1 MCDSLDQIMSEENNK
16 NQEFV
21 PLRLDRSED
30 SRYEKRIGS
39 MARSARPV
47 GQPERTSQPQ
57 PVRQQAPEGAVQPL
71 SLEEWR
77 EVRDVP
83 QQTDTKTDKVRSRR
97 GKKPRYRGRKR
108 VSPYGLSCFLVV
120 VIFLAIAV
128 GIYVFAPQDTNVL
141 VLGLDRSLEE
151 NGWLSRSDTII
162 ITNVKITTPE
172 VTMLS
177 IPRDLW
183 MGIPGYGENRINT
196 AHYFGEAYD
205 PGSGAA
211 TAITTVEA
219 NFGVAIDHYVRIKL
233 EEFPALIDAMGGITI
248 ILEEPMGGLD
258 VGTHTLNGD
267 EALAF
272 VRDRAGTDD
281 FYRMGQA
288 QLFIQML
295 INQLKQP
302 KTWFRLPQMMSV
314 ASGMI
319 DTDIPFWQWP
329 RYGLALLRAYP
340 ENVVSET
347 LPRSM
352 ANPYVTAGGA
362 SVLLPDWNQIWPL
375 VQDMFTKPGLLQQLL
390 GPTN

>member
-1 MCDSLDQIMSEENNK
+1 
-16 NQEFV
+16 
-21 PLRLDRSED
+21 
-30 SRYEKRIGS
+30 
-39 MARSARPV
+39 
-47 GQPERTSQPQ
+47 
-57 PVRQQAPEGAVQPL
+57 
-71 SLEEWR
+71 
-77 EVRDVP
+77 
-83 QQTDTKTDKVRSRR
+83 
-97 GKKPRYRGRKR
+97 
-108 VSPYGLSCFLVV
+108 
-120 VIFLAIAV
+120 
-128 GIYVFAPQDTNVL
+128 
-141 VLGLDRSLEE
+141 
-151 NGWLSRSDTII
+151 
-162 ITNVKITTPE
+162 
-172 VTMLS
+172 
-177 IPRDLW
+177 
-183 MGIPGYGENRINT
+183 
-196 AHYFGEAYD
+196 
-205 PGSGAA
+205 
-211 TAITTVEA
+211 
-219 NFGVAIDHYVRIKL
+219 
-233 EEFPALIDAMGGITI
+233 
-248 ILEEPMGGLD
+248 MGGLD